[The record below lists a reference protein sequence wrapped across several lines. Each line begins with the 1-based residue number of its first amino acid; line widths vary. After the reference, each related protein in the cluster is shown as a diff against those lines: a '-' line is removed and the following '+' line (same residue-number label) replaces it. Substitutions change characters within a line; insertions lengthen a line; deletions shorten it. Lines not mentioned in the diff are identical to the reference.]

1 MIVVVKVVAFVFII
15 FITKFVHGLA
25 LSRQRR
31 HPPPVQTRGRHSIF
45 PGKTPHVAVVG
56 LVVAGH
62 HAVRPS
68 YHRIGARAMLEFLR
82 VRRDRGGGDLCFALT
97 NIGGLLSHRKIGIV
111 VGIIQTV
118 VVVVVVVFGGGVGGV
133 RWPTVRIKL
142 FKWMSQERLLLWLAK
157 TWYHGRL
164 GSRFCT

>member
-68 YHRIGARAMLEFLR
+68 YHRIGPRAMLEFLR
-82 VRRDRGGGDLCFALT
+82 VRRDRGGGNMCFALT

-118 VVVVVVVFGGGVGGV
+118 FVVVVVVVVVVVFDVVVGGGGDGV
-133 RWPTVRIKL
+133 RWSTVRIIL
-142 FKWMSQERLLLWLAK
+142 FKWLSQESVTMVGKDLVSW
-157 TWYHGRL
+157 
-164 GSRFCT
+164 

>member
-1 MIVVVKVVAFVFII
+1 
-15 FITKFVHGLA
+15 
-25 LSRQRR
+25 
-31 HPPPVQTRGRHSIF
+31 
-45 PGKTPHVAVVG
+45 
-56 LVVAGH
+56 
-62 HAVRPS
+62 
-68 YHRIGARAMLEFLR
+68 MLEFLR